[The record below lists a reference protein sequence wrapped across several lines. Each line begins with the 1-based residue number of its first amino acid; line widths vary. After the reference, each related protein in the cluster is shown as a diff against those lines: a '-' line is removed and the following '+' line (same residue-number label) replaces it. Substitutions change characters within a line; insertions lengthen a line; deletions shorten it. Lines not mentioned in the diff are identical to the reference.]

1 MSGPLAPPT
10 RRARLR
16 SRWRSRYGGASAGRL
31 ARIPWNLGRLDIQQ
45 LPGSAAKVEC
55 PCSRCQY
62 CPGRAEPVKSAFGVA
77 MRSSFARLLTEP
89 ARHPGVRSYGERG
102 KRLAKVDGPAG
113 DPNAATLLVRAHRRA
128 TILTLTSGTVIF
140 VLLTISLAT
149 LRSHQN
155 SHAPGASNSANPA
168 PIGTVSPQ
176 PPVRSAPASSAPS
189 ASSATAPASV
199 AAPVTAPATVPP
211 VTAAAPQPPA
221 WPQEATA
228 VGALLSGVGAV
239 GALIVT
245 RRDGGNR
252 PADPV
257 PTASK
262 PTPATPRTKAAQNPP
277 RRKRRR

>member
-1 MSGPLAPPT
+1 
-10 RRARLR
+10 
-16 SRWRSRYGGASAGRL
+16 
-31 ARIPWNLGRLDIQQ
+31 
-45 LPGSAAKVEC
+45 
-55 PCSRCQY
+55 
-62 CPGRAEPVKSAFGVA
+62 

-89 ARHPGVRSYGERG
+89 ARHPRVRSYRERG

-113 DPNAATLLVRAHRRA
+113 DPNAATQWVRAHRRT
-128 TILTLTSGTVIF
+128 TILTLTSAMVIF
-140 VLLTISLAT
+140 VVLTISLAT

-155 SHAPGASNSANPA
+155 SPTPGAAKSPNPVATGDGLPTVGAPA
-168 PIGTVSPQ
+168 P
-176 PPVRSAPASSAPS
+176 APSAPS
-189 ASSATAPASV
+189 ASSATAPAPLAPVTVPGSV

-245 RRDGGNR
+245 RRDAGNR

-257 PTASK
+257 PSAST
-262 PTPATPRTKAAQNPP
+262 PTPAARRTKAARNPP